1 MPQTRIC
8 RIGHLVDDI
17 DATMAAFKKVLD
29 FDYRISDVGDFPLKV
44 SIGEHGFEPIQLLR
58 DFRFEGIDG
67 PFLEVA
73 LELADVEATK
83 QKLESAGYKV
93 LAPNY
98 LPNTD
103 TWEYLFGPE
112 FHGIPIMIA
121 NIGDQEAALGNF
133 ISLEQAPCPRLGCV
147 VLAVDNVDTV
157 ARDMKF
163 FFDTDFVPTDAA
175 GLGSRALV
183 GIHRVKLVERAG
195 APLEG
200 EYKASLA
207 SFEVMCD
214 DVEAVRKKFA
224 AEGVEPIHSRT
235 FSSGRKGYYFGS
247 RFQDLPLGIYD
258 ARDDAEMIGK
268 H

>member
-8 RIGHLVDDI
+8 RIGHIVEDI
-17 DATMAAFKKVLD
+17 DATMAAFNQVLG
-29 FDYRISDVGDFPLKV
+29 FEYRISDVGDFPLKV
-44 SIGEHGFEPIQLLR
+44 SIGEHGFEPIQTLR
-58 DFRFEGIDG
+58 DFRFEGIEG

-83 QKLESAGYKV
+83 ARLEAAGYRV

-133 ISLEQAPCPRLGCV
+133 TPLEQAACPKLGAV
-147 VLAVDNVDTV
+147 VLAVDDVDRV
-157 ARDMKF
+157 ARDMKH
-163 FFDTDFVPTDAA
+163 FFDMDFVATDPG
-175 GLGSRALV
+175 GLGRRAV
-183 GIHRVKLVERAG
+183 TGPHRVKLVERNN
-195 APLEG
+195 APVES
-200 EYKASLA
+200 EFKTSLA
-207 SFEVMCD
+207 SFEVKCD
-214 DVEAVRKKFA
+214 DVEAVRRKFSA
-224 AEGVEPIHSRT
+224 AGVEPIHSRT
-235 FSSGRKGYYFGS
+235 FTSGRKGYYFGS

-258 ARDDAEMIGK
+258 ARDDAEMIGAG
-268 H
+268 

>member
-1 MPQTRIC
+1 M
-8 RIGHLVDDI
+8 
-17 DATMAAFKKVLD
+17 
-29 FDYRISDVGDFPLKV
+29 
-44 SIGEHGFEPIQLLR
+44 R
-58 DFRFEGIDG
+58 DFEFKGIDG

-83 QKLESAGYKV
+83 AKLESAGYKV

-121 NIGDQEAALGNF
+121 NVGDQEAALGDF
-133 ISLEQAPCPRLGCV
+133 TSLEEAALPKLGCV

-157 ARDMKF
+157 AKDMKF
-163 FFDTDFVPTDAA
+163 FFDMDFVGTDAG
-175 GLGSRALV
+175 GLGGRALV
-183 GIHRVKLVERAG
+183 GGHRVKLVERTG
-195 APLEG
+195 ATVEG
-200 EYKASLA
+200 EFKAALA
-207 SFEVMCD
+207 AFEVMCD
-214 DVEAVRKKFA
+214 DVEAVLKKFA
-224 AEGVEPIHSRT
+224 DAGVEPLHSRT

-258 ARDDAEMIGK
+258 ARDDGEMIGK
-268 H
+268 S